1 MMTKKP
7 LILLLACLLA
17 APLLAAPQEKAAA
30 FKIKVT
36 ADQANI
42 RDIPDIGSAILQQV
56 PAGTILDAE
65 KKEGE
70 WYMVRFVRDEGTAAV
85 GYIHESLVQ
94 RLEAATGPA
103 KEKPKT
109 ETVKREEP
117 VRLKTEEKAEPVKIE
132 PVKTEP
138 ARTAETTPAQTAVP
152 GRIEEPEGVKTFTL
166 SFLAGMNSAAVG
178 DLNTGAQ
185 GLADYFGD
193 VLATEATG
201 TMDGLHL
208 TYVLGAELAYSVMPG
223 LDLTFGADYYA
234 GRRTSRMEYSA
245 GGTPDALVIRPKIE
259 AMPFKVGVMYHPLP
273 YLYVKGNL
281 QLIFAKCNYL
291 YRYENGSYW
300 QEWQGDTKSIGLG
313 AGVAAGGEW
322 EFYPG
327 LFLLGEA
334 GFTLARFGGFE
345 GKEIIMN
352 SEGETYTEQGALY
365 YYLSEV
371 SGGGAYPLV
380 FIRGALPSEASASL
394 PREAR
399 LNLNGFSLKV
409 GIGVRF

>member
-17 APLLAAPQEKAAA
+17 APLFATPQEKPAPA

-42 RDIPDIGSAILQQV
+42 RDIPDIGSAILQQI
-56 PAGTILDAE
+56 PAGTILEAE

-94 RLEAATGPA
+94 RLEPAAGPE

-117 VRLKTEEKAEPVKIE
+117 VRLKTEPEKV
-132 PVKTEP
+132 EP
-138 ARTAETTPAQTAVP
+138 ARTVETTPAQTAVP
-152 GRIEEPEGVKTFTL
+152 GRIEEPERVRTFTL
-166 SFLAGMNSAAVG
+166 AFLAGANFAAVG

-185 GLADYFGD
+185 GLADYYGD
-193 VLATEATG
+193 VLAAKATG

-208 TYVLGAELAYSVMPG
+208 TYILGAELAYSVLPG

-234 GRRTSRMEYSA
+234 GRRTSRLEYSA
-245 GGTPDALVIRPKIE
+245 GEAPDALVVRPKIE

-273 YLYVKGNL
+273 YFYIKGNL
-281 QLIFAKCNYL
+281 QLILAKCNYL
-291 YRYENGSYW
+291 YRYEKGSFW
-300 QEWQGDTKSIGLG
+300 QEWQGDAKSIGLG

-345 GKEIIMN
+345 GKDILLN
-352 SEGETYTEQGALY
+352 SEGESYTEQGTLY

-371 SGGGAYPLV
+371 SSGGAYPLV
-380 FIRGALPSEASASL
+380 FIRGAVPAEASASL
-394 PREAR
+394 TREAR
-399 LNLNGFSLKV
+399 LNLNGLSLKV

>member
-1 MMTKKP
+1 MKKP
-7 LILLLACLLA
+7 LILLLACLLV
-17 APLLAAPQEKAAA
+17 APLLAAHQEKAAPS

-42 RDIPDIGSAILQQV
+42 RDIPDIGSAILQQI
-56 PAGTILDAE
+56 PAGTILEAE

-94 RLEAATGPA
+94 RLEPAAGS
-103 KEKPKT
+103 EKAAPKT

-117 VRLKTEEKAEPVKIE
+117 VRLKTEDEAEPVKIE

-138 ARTAETTPAQTAVP
+138 VRTPVQTTVP
-152 GRIEEPEGVKTFTL
+152 GRIEKPEAAPTFTL

-178 DLNTGAQ
+178 DLNTAAQ
-185 GLADYFGD
+185 GLADYYGD
-193 VLATEATG
+193 VLAAKATG

-208 TYVLGAELAYSVMPG
+208 TYILGAELAYSLRPG

-234 GRRTSRMEYSA
+234 GRRTSRLEYSA
-245 GGTPDALVIRPKIE
+245 GETPDTLVVRPKIE
-259 AMPFKVGVMYHPLP
+259 AMPFKLGVMYHPLP

-291 YRYENGSYW
+291 YRYETGSFW
-300 QEWQGDTKSIGLG
+300 QEWQGDSKSIGLG

-345 GKEIIMN
+345 GKDILLN
-352 SEGETYTEQGALY
+352 SDGESYTEQGTLF

-371 SGGGAYPLV
+371 SGGGGYPLV
-380 FIRGALPSEASASL
+380 FIRAAVPSEASASL

-399 LNLNGFSLKV
+399 LNLNGFSLKF